1 VTDDK
6 TPVEILAPPAI
17 RQKLE
22 TIVSRISRI
31 PVEEFQDDVLIR
43 EELGIDSLMAME
55 ITAAVERALAV
66 EIDEREMFDIRSVG
80 EFVAFVDRR
89 YRETHG

>member
-1 VTDDK
+1 MADK
-6 TPVEILAPPAI
+6 TESAKILTSPQI
-17 RQKLE
+17 RERLE
-22 TIVSRISRI
+22 TIVSRISRL

-55 ITAAVERALAV
+55 ITASVEREFAV
-66 EIDEREMFDIRSVG
+66 EINEAEMFDIRSVG
-80 EFVAFVDRR
+80 EFAGFVDRR